1 MRMCHTRSKNH
12 KINLFHESCL
22 RIIYCDKNSTFEEL
36 LDKDG
41 FVMKYKR
48 NLQFLAIEMFKVPK
62 ISASTI
68 FTKYSKK
75 KIKKKMSKIF
85 IIYETQLN

>member
-1 MRMCHTRSKNH
+1 MSQFSYWLLVRMCHTRSKNH

-75 KIKKKMSKIF
+75 KIKKK
-85 IIYETQLN
+85 